1 MTIARRLFSARVAA
15 VFVMVSAAHSAATQG
30 NVVNVSTVS
39 QLQAAVSSLTSNT
52 TIVIAPGTYR
62 LTQELLIRN
71 GVTNVTVRGATANR
85 DDVVILGSGM
95 NVRGVNIPLKVENAQ
110 GVTIANLSIGEAFF
124 HPIQLQGEQGADR
137 IRISNVRLF
146 DAGEQFLKST
156 VDFQNPNGVDDVIV
170 EHSLIEYTVI
180 GPDHGYT
187 EGIDVH
193 YGANWQVRHN
203 VFRNIHVPANAPDR
217 LRPAVLFWSGSRDTV
232 VHSNTFINCER
243 GIIFGLGPQ
252 PPFAHGHSGGSIY
265 NNFIYRTEPV
275 NADAGISLWDSPGT
289 RVYHNTVI
297 QNGTYPAAIEYR
309 FPSTTGVEI
318 INNLTDGLILQRDSA
333 QGVVHTNYTQATA
346 DFFVNAAAA
355 DLHLSPTATLA
366 IDRGAN
372 VSAVTADW
380 DGDPRPAGAAP
391 DLGADERRT
400 ASGNQPPSAV
410 MTATPTTGPAPL
422 TVTFDGRGSTDPE
435 NGPLT
440 HSWVF
445 GDGQSGAGSTIVHSY
460 AAAGSYTATLR
471 VVDSA
476 GAEAFHSLT
485 IVVGDSA
492 VPTPPSVPT
501 PPGDGPVPIP
511 PLAAPTNLQGVEVFG
526 LVLVVWTDNA
536 QNETAYIVERA
547 LDFDGAFAE
556 IARLPANTRWSIDG
570 NLPAGTYLY
579 RVRAA
584 TEDQVSTYSN
594 VVRVDVK

>member
-1 MTIARRLFSARVAA
+1 MTIARRLLSTRMAA
-15 VFVMVSAAHSAATQG
+15 VIVMVSAAHSAATQG
-30 NVVNVSTVS
+30 NVVNVSTVP
-39 QLQAAVSSLTSNT
+39 QLQAAVASLTSNT

-62 LTQELLIRN
+62 LTQELFIRN

-95 NVRGVNIPLKVENAQ
+95 NVPGVNIPLKVENAQ
-110 GVTIANLSIGEAFF
+110 DVTIANLSIGEAFF

-146 DAGEQFLKST
+146 DAGQQFLKST
-156 VDFQNPNGVDDVIV
+156 VDPQRPNGVDDVIV

-187 EGIDVH
+187 QGIDVH
-193 YGANWQVRHN
+193 HGANWLVRHN
-203 VFRNIHVPANAPDR
+203 VFRNIHVPATAADR
-217 LRPAVLFWSGSRDTV
+217 FRPAVVFWSGSRDTV

-252 PPFAHGHSGGSIY
+252 PPYAHGHSGGSIY

-275 NADAGISLWDSPGT
+275 NADAGISVWDSPGT

-309 FPSTTGVEI
+309 FPGTTGVEI
-318 INNLTDGLILQRDSA
+318 INNLTDGSILQRDNA

-346 DFFVNAAAA
+346 AFFVNAAAA
-355 DLHLSPTATLA
+355 DLHLAPTATLA
-366 IDRGAN
+366 IDHGAT

-400 ASGNQPPSAV
+400 ASGNQPPAAV
-410 MTATPTTGPAPL
+410 MTATPTIGPAPL

-435 NGPLT
+435 NGPLS

-460 AAAGSYTATLR
+460 TATGSYTATLR
-471 VVDSA
+471 VVDSG
-476 GAEAFHSLT
+476 GAAAFHSMT
-485 IVVGDSA
+485 IIVSDA
-492 VPTPPSVPT
+492 PVPTPFS
-501 PPGDGPVPIP
+501 
-511 PLAAPTNLQGVEVFG
+511 APTSLQASVRFRR
-526 LVLVVWTDNA
+526 VLLKWADNTG
-536 QNETAYIVERA
+536 NETAYLVERA
-547 LDFDGAFAE
+547 TGEGSFVE
-556 IARLPANTRWSIDG
+556 IARLPANT
-570 NLPAGTYLY
+570 GTYTDSNRSGGTYRY

-584 TEDQVSTYSN
+584 TDDQVSAYSN
-594 VVRVDVK
+594 VVQVRVR